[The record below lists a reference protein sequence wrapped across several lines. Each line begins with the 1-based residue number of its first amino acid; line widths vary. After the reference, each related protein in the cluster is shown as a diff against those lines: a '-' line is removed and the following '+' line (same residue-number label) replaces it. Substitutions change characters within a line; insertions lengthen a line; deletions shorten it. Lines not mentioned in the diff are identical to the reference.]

1 MTDILYDSDM
11 ASVNR
16 AVGGRLFCRRKALG
30 YSGQQIAA
38 CLGISQQQLSR
49 YERGQSRINVG
60 LLVRAADILKTPV
73 GWFFAGVRTTLYMKK
88 VSVFSLIFIQRH
100 Q

>member
-49 YERGQSRINVG
+49 MNGGKAGLMSACWSGQQ
-60 LLVRAADILKTPV
+60 
-73 GWFFAGVRTTLYMKK
+73 
-88 VSVFSLIFIQRH
+88 IF
-100 Q
+100 